1 MPPQKF
7 VIHLS
12 GPSCVGKSTL
22 NQALGEIFPG
32 IYTVSYDRQKWQLAG
47 YNRDKDKETVK
58 NITSGLYEV
67 VLKMGL
73 PVQLDFLC
81 KDQAVY
87 DGWKKAAEKYG
98 YKFFSFELTAPMEV
112 LLARFRERVERAK
125 TGVAKISVTDEN
137 IFINETSKSPFLPVA
152 VPSFD
157 TSIMSPAEIAQK
169 IAEVAN
175 KG

>member
-7 VIHLS
+7 IIHLS

-47 YNRDKDKETVK
+47 YSRDKDKETVK
-58 NITSGLYEV
+58 EITFGLYEV
-67 VLKMGL
+67 ILEMSL

-81 KDQAVY
+81 KDQALY
-87 DGWKKAAEKYG
+87 DRWKSAAEGRG
-98 YKFFSFELTAPMEV
+98 YKFLSFELVAPMEV

-125 TGVAKISVTDEN
+125 TGAAKISVTDEN
-137 IFINETSKSPFLPVA
+137 IFINETSKPPFLPAA

-157 TSIMSPAEIAQK
+157 TSVMSPAEIARE
-169 IAEVAN
+169 IADIVN
-175 KG
+175 KV